1 VSDVDA
7 ASTVSAQVAKR
18 WRAIDPLLPAPAAP
32 PGCGADLIVTG
43 AGGPPSAIGTC
54 QHWAG
59 EPGTLDLAWGAA
71 RRFQLT
77 AHVAGADVAAGL
89 DRLLARW
96 HEHLAATPGTDA
108 DDTAAV
114 VTWPSR
120 DIDGIRT
127 LMRHGF
133 QPQSVVAARTMGRAA
148 ADTGPAAAPARIRR
162 AGPADVDVVTQL
174 GVEEIRY
181 DAHFGGVTERQDT
194 ADAMRREVAAQL
206 AEPEPWIWLAER
218 DGTAIGLV
226 TAERPEAAA
235 WIAPLSGP
243 APVSYIPVLIVRP
256 GERGQGTGAALA
268 AELHRQLGAAGIAV
282 ALLHYEQTNPLA
294 GPFWGQQRYRPLWT
308 SWEARPALN
317 RAQPK

>member
-1 VSDVDA
+1 MPAVDA

-32 PGCGADLIVTG
+32 PGCGADLTVTG
-43 AGGPPSAIGTC
+43 AGGHPSAVGTC
-54 QHWAG
+54 EHWAG
-59 EPGTLDLAWGAA
+59 EPGTLDLTWGAA
-71 RRFQLT
+71 HRFQLT
-77 AHVAGADVAAGL
+77 AHVAGPDVAAGL

-96 HEHLAATPGTDA
+96 REHLAATPGTDA

-133 QPQSVVAARTMGRAA
+133 QPQSVVAARVMGRATG
-148 ADTGPAAAPARIRR
+148 DTGPAAAPVRVRR
-162 AGPADVDVVTQL
+162 AGPADVDVVTQF
-174 GVEEIRY
+174 GVDEIRY
-181 DAHFGGVTERQDT
+181 DAHFGGVTERPDS
-194 ADAMRREVAAQL
+194 ADAMRREVTAQL
-206 AEPEPWIWLAER
+206 AGPEPWIWLAER
-218 DGTAIGLV
+218 DGTPIGLV

-256 GERGQGTGAALA
+256 GERSHGTGAALV

-294 GPFWGQQRYRPLWT
+294 APFWGQQRYRPLWT
-308 SWEARPALN
+308 SWEARPA
-317 RAQPK
+317 RAVR

>member
-1 VSDVDA
+1 MSAVDA

-18 WRAIDPLLPAPAAP
+18 WQAIDPLLPAPAAP
-32 PGCGADLIVTG
+32 AGCGADLTVTG

-54 QHWAG
+54 EHWAG

-77 AHVAGADVAAGL
+77 AHVAGPDVAAAL
-89 DRLLARW
+89 DQLLARW
-96 HEHLAATPGTDA
+96 RKHLAATPGTDA

-120 DIDGIRT
+120 DIDGIRA

-133 QPQSVVAARTMGRAA
+133 QPQSVVAARVMGRAA
-148 ADTGPAAAPARIRR
+148 GDTRPAAAPVRIRR
-162 AGPADVDVVTQL
+162 AGPADVDVVTEF
-174 GVEEIRY
+174 GVDEIRY

-194 ADAMRREVAAQL
+194 ADAMRREVTAQL
-206 AEPEPWIWLAER
+206 AGPEPWIWLAER

-256 GERGQGTGAALA
+256 GERSQGTGAALV

-294 GPFWGQQRYRPLWT
+294 APFWGQQRYRPLWT
-308 SWEARPALN
+308 SWEARPARL
-317 RAQPK
+317 R